1 MEKPY
6 KAIISLSNIEI
17 DSSQKD
23 DLKCVLIAGDETKE
37 SNIPFRDIF
46 CFDLSEDCE
55 KIVVKFIL
63 DAKDD
68 VHEEFVQAESHME
81 VPCELDKSP
90 EIEKNE
96 KLKQEIENQE
106 VDLPYIYASFNLTFI
121 NTNKFETKAITENIP
136 TEPEEK
142 TKVEQERESFTSVD
156 IDLDKEENISDH
168 NKNDNGQKLQ
178 NDDKKTTLVSNA
190 KLKVMMEERERRD
203 KERLQKKEEKNR
215 FNKIK
220 DEDPKV
226 LNFRQEKQKKKDPT
240 PTGRMSAKYRDKEV
254 INGDQNKLPEKNTPN
269 LKNIKPVNIETKK
282 TPARTGSS
290 LHLKSSSEIN
300 IKTEANNKNE
310 ASNFQKFSKTPKK
323 EIEPLKS
330 PSIGNYQSNPRPSQK
345 QKERESYSYEENA
358 QTGYLNKIVNKHYE
372 DAKEKTDKDLIETGN
387 CIILNKFNSLSNT
400 NHINSDLISPTK
412 LNIDAIRRDRIDTLD
427 LTSIS
432 NNKNYREQAEIFTN
446 LENSQHLLNSGR
458 LKSNISIIK
467 RAESVSSISELGNF
481 SSNNFKRNKAAK
493 NEKLEKDMTNLI
505 METESKRYLNDSKNQ
520 IDYLK
525 MIIYNLDNQIQRQTT
540 YEGETY
546 LLREEV
552 EKSNVSRE
560 ELRKS
565 LLETTHDLRE
575 ESSKFNNIIHEL
587 ETHNKDILSSQKESH
602 NLIGDLQSQIHRQEI
617 KYNALEGETSELRL
631 KVKTV
636 NVFKN
641 QLDNYKVDLE
651 IAHKKH
657 SETISGLTS
666 NMLELEKDT
675 NDLQSTNKDLLEKNR
690 ELNTKIGSLEAE
702 MTFEKG
708 NYNILKGECNN
719 LQKKVRLNKTANSLM
734 EAVDE
739 QTELMTR
746 EIEKVRLE
754 NENYHNQISYMEN
767 SVLQGSRMLE
777 EANIKRNEE
786 VTKLMGKL
794 QKAEMSLN
802 MLRQDNNALKKDNV
816 ELKSHII
823 SLEQLICVKE
833 DVYSQLQNGLDRL
846 SDRQNDCDKMRGRLE
861 ASDRINLSQEDKI
874 FEIEKCQIY
883 LKNTIEQKD
892 DYILNMIKVIM
903 EIKDKTK
910 VYIPTDDEIDQR
922 LAEFINSSNEPEK
935 LTKLFLREKAG
946 VYAFGNK
953 RVYVKM
959 ESGKIFVKVGGGFQ
973 SVEEF
978 LKNHAGSELDKM
990 LNKDPLSIFA
1000 NNIATNRVLAGR
1012 AVTRKDNSFG

>member
-1 MEKPY
+1 
-6 KAIISLSNIEI
+6 
-17 DSSQKD
+17 
-23 DLKCVLIAGDETKE
+23 
-37 SNIPFRDIF
+37 
-46 CFDLSEDCE
+46 
-55 KIVVKFIL
+55 
-63 DAKDD
+63 
-68 VHEEFVQAESHME
+68 ME